1 MEVIINYLRPG
12 KGISRYIEP
21 LVDDDQMRIKTYSH
35 LPPAFS
41 QKWCEDVWWQNGCIL
56 PGILIGS
63 VVKYLFY
70 KEWFSVMQ
78 LLAQDGNHLGYYVD
92 VDTPIR
98 KISGEY
104 HLTDLFLDLWI
115 APDGKFIELNR
126 DEFEEG
132 FRKCLLTSYQYNKA
146 NQVFEIL
153 KSSITTGDF
162 FRMIH

>member
-21 LVDDDQMRIKTYSH
+21 LVDEYQMRIKTCNH

-41 QKWCEDVWWQNGCIL
+41 QKWCEDVWWQNVCIL

-78 LLAQDGNHLGYYVD
+78 LFAQDGNHLGYYAE

-98 KISGEY
+98 KLNGEY
-104 HLTDLFLDLWI
+104 HLTDLFLNLWI
-115 APDGKFIELNR
+115 APDGKFIELDR

-132 FRKCLLTSYQYNKA
+132 FRKCLLTSYQYKKPIR
-146 NQVFEIL
+146 FS
-153 KSSITTGDF
+153 KY
-162 FRMIH
+162 